1 MVICVGNARHRRPEA
16 AASRSTIAEIAE
28 QLVELTD
35 RQQLTAA
42 AALGNTVADG
52 LACMAKMI
60 LPSSVTRPRQG
71 PRGGS
76 YAGSAQVYP
85 AQRVGGEQ
93 A

>member
-1 MVICVGNARHRRPEA
+1 VVICVGNARHRRPEA

-35 RQQLTAA
+35 RQRLTAA
-42 AALGNTVADG
+42 AALGNTVADR

-76 YAGSAQVYP
+76 YAGSAQVHP
-85 AQRVGGEQ
+85 AQWVGGEQ

>member
-1 MVICVGNARHRRPEA
+1 VVICIGSAPHWKAEA

-60 LPSSVTRPRQG
+60 LPSSVTRPRQRPGGG
-71 PRGGS
+71 P
-76 YAGSAQVYP
+76 YTGSAQVYP
-85 AQRVGGEQ
+85 AQWVGGEQ